1 MPENFVSDVRTQV
14 LLCIWQAILQ
24 ASSKVEER
32 TWAGKIHNIF
42 LSPFVVRREPIP
54 NVFAREAAFQ
64 VSNPYDIVE
73 KAPEAFIAI
82 QMTSLDYEV
91 FASLKVS
98 DFYTLN
104 WKHNVDSSLV
114 SIRSYYAKVTLPFL
128 FD

>member
-1 MPENFVSDVRTQV
+1 M
-14 LLCIWQAILQ
+14 QAILQ

-82 QMTSLDYEV
+82 QMTLLDYEI

-104 WKHNVDSSLV
+104 WKHNVDSFLISIFTRKHKRTNLQKFLRVASVTFFFSL
-114 SIRSYYAKVTLPFL
+114 R
-128 FD
+128 